1 MGMATS
7 KVRLNICG
15 SSYVVNTSESE
26 DYMKNLADRLN
37 LDMNEL
43 MASSNSVSITTAAVM
58 TALNYRDELEKASGS
73 ADNMRRQIK
82 DYLEDAA
89 SAKMAA
95 EEARRENASLKR
107 RVDELERRL
116 RGRGVAIVYI
126 SHFLEE
132 IINTAIIFQPAGP
145 GNMLAQV
152 AAHGDGLLAE
162 IELLLHDPG
171 RTGTDNDG
179 VDAIISD
186 VLLDEGAAIGAAK
199 TGVLLHVD
207 AGIGGRILQAI
218 HIEDFANATTSTE
231 ICTIYFLH

>member
-15 SSYVVNTSESE
+15 SSYVVATTESE
-26 DYMKNLADRLN
+26 DYMQNLADRLN

-95 EEARRENASLKR
+95 EELRRENNALRKQ
-107 RVDELERRL
+107 VDELRRRL
-116 RGRGVAIVYI
+116 
-126 SHFLEE
+126 
-132 IINTAIIFQPAGP
+132 
-145 GNMLAQV
+145 
-152 AAHGDGLLAE
+152 
-162 IELLLHDPG
+162 
-171 RTGTDNDG
+171 
-179 VDAIISD
+179 
-186 VLLDEGAAIGAAK
+186 
-199 TGVLLHVD
+199 
-207 AGIGGRILQAI
+207 
-218 HIEDFANATTSTE
+218 NARQD
-231 ICTIYFLH
+231 IPD

>member
-95 EEARRENASLKR
+95 EEARRENAALKR

-116 RGRGVAIVYI
+116 RGRGTETEDSIQERLA
-126 SHFLEE
+126 
-132 IINTAIIFQPAGP
+132 TARQE
-145 GNMLAQV
+145 LAQQDKFTLKLV
-152 AAHGDGLLAE
+152 
-162 IELLLHDPG
+162 
-171 RTGTDNDG
+171 NDQ
-179 VDAIISD
+179 VDTCADALYQAICQR
-186 VLLDEGAAIGAAK
+186 IGAA
-199 TGVLLHVD
+199 
-207 AGIGGRILQAI
+207 
-218 HIEDFANATTSTE
+218 E
-231 ICTIYFLH
+231 

>member
-43 MASSNSVSITTAAVM
+43 MASSNSVM

-116 RGRGVAIVYI
+116 RRNQ
-126 SHFLEE
+126 F
-132 IINTAIIFQPAGP
+132 PA
-145 GNMLAQV
+145 
-152 AAHGDGLLAE
+152 E
-162 IELLLHDPG
+162 
-171 RTGTDNDG
+171 
-179 VDAIISD
+179 
-186 VLLDEGAAIGAAK
+186 DE
-199 TGVLLHVD
+199 
-207 AGIGGRILQAI
+207 
-218 HIEDFANATTSTE
+218 
-231 ICTIYFLH
+231 

>member
-89 SAKMAA
+89 
-95 EEARRENASLKR
+95 RRENASLKR

-116 RGRGVAIVYI
+116 RRNQ
-126 SHFLEE
+126 F
-132 IINTAIIFQPAGP
+132 PA
-145 GNMLAQV
+145 
-152 AAHGDGLLAE
+152 E
-162 IELLLHDPG
+162 
-171 RTGTDNDG
+171 
-179 VDAIISD
+179 
-186 VLLDEGAAIGAAK
+186 DE
-199 TGVLLHVD
+199 
-207 AGIGGRILQAI
+207 
-218 HIEDFANATTSTE
+218 
-231 ICTIYFLH
+231 

>member
-26 DYMKNLADRLN
+26 DYMQNLADRLN

-95 EEARRENASLKR
+95 EEARRENVSLKR
-107 RVDELERRL
+107 RIDELERRL
-116 RGRGVAIVYI
+116 RCRGTEDEATIQRR
-126 SHFLEE
+126 LKR
-132 IINTAIIFQPAGP
+132 
-145 GNMLAQV
+145 
-152 AAHGDGLLAE
+152 AE
-162 IELLLHDPG
+162 
-171 RTGTDNDG
+171 
-179 VDAIISD
+179 
-186 VLLDEGAAIGAAK
+186 
-199 TGVLLHVD
+199 
-207 AGIGGRILQAI
+207 
-218 HIEDFANATTSTE
+218 TE
-231 ICTIYFLH
+231 IANSVNYDEHVVNIAVDSCADSLYSIIQFRLQHGSDE

>member
-15 SSYVVNTSESE
+15 SSYVVNTSESV

-116 RGRGVAIVYI
+116 RRNQ
-126 SHFLEE
+126 F
-132 IINTAIIFQPAGP
+132 PA
-145 GNMLAQV
+145 
-152 AAHGDGLLAE
+152 E
-162 IELLLHDPG
+162 
-171 RTGTDNDG
+171 
-179 VDAIISD
+179 
-186 VLLDEGAAIGAAK
+186 DE
-199 TGVLLHVD
+199 
-207 AGIGGRILQAI
+207 
-218 HIEDFANATTSTE
+218 
-231 ICTIYFLH
+231 

>member
-1 MGMATS
+1 MAT
-7 KVRLNICG
+7 KVRLTICG
-15 SSYVVNTSESE
+15 SSYVISTNESE
-26 DYMKNLADRLN
+26 DYMQNLAERLN

-116 RGRGVAIVYI
+116 RRSQFPV
-126 SHFLEE
+126 EE
-132 IINTAIIFQPAGP
+132 
-145 GNMLAQV
+145 
-152 AAHGDGLLAE
+152 E
-162 IELLLHDPG
+162 
-171 RTGTDNDG
+171 
-179 VDAIISD
+179 
-186 VLLDEGAAIGAAK
+186 
-199 TGVLLHVD
+199 
-207 AGIGGRILQAI
+207 
-218 HIEDFANATTSTE
+218 
-231 ICTIYFLH
+231 

>member
-15 SSYVVNTSESE
+15 SSYVVNTCESE
-26 DYMKNLADRLN
+26 DYMQNLADRLN

-107 RVDELERRL
+107 RIDELERRL
-116 RGRGVAIVYI
+116 RRSQFPV
-126 SHFLEE
+126 E
-132 IINTAIIFQPAGP
+132 
-145 GNMLAQV
+145 
-152 AAHGDGLLAE
+152 
-162 IELLLHDPG
+162 
-171 RTGTDNDG
+171 
-179 VDAIISD
+179 
-186 VLLDEGAAIGAAK
+186 DE
-199 TGVLLHVD
+199 
-207 AGIGGRILQAI
+207 
-218 HIEDFANATTSTE
+218 
-231 ICTIYFLH
+231 

>member
-26 DYMKNLADRLN
+26 DYMQNLADRLN

-95 EEARRENASLKR
+95 EEVARRENVSLKR
-107 RVDELERRL
+107 RIDELERRL
-116 RGRGVAIVYI
+116 RRNQFPV
-126 SHFLEE
+126 E
-132 IINTAIIFQPAGP
+132 
-145 GNMLAQV
+145 
-152 AAHGDGLLAE
+152 
-162 IELLLHDPG
+162 
-171 RTGTDNDG
+171 
-179 VDAIISD
+179 
-186 VLLDEGAAIGAAK
+186 DE
-199 TGVLLHVD
+199 
-207 AGIGGRILQAI
+207 
-218 HIEDFANATTSTE
+218 
-231 ICTIYFLH
+231 

>member
-15 SSYVVNTSESE
+15 SSYVVNTSESG

-116 RGRGVAIVYI
+116 RRNQ
-126 SHFLEE
+126 F
-132 IINTAIIFQPAGP
+132 PA
-145 GNMLAQV
+145 
-152 AAHGDGLLAE
+152 E
-162 IELLLHDPG
+162 
-171 RTGTDNDG
+171 
-179 VDAIISD
+179 
-186 VLLDEGAAIGAAK
+186 DE
-199 TGVLLHVD
+199 
-207 AGIGGRILQAI
+207 
-218 HIEDFANATTSTE
+218 
-231 ICTIYFLH
+231 

>member
-15 SSYVVNTSESE
+15 SSYVVTTSESE

-116 RGRGVAIVYI
+116 RRNQ
-126 SHFLEE
+126 F
-132 IINTAIIFQPAGP
+132 PA
-145 GNMLAQV
+145 
-152 AAHGDGLLAE
+152 E
-162 IELLLHDPG
+162 
-171 RTGTDNDG
+171 
-179 VDAIISD
+179 
-186 VLLDEGAAIGAAK
+186 DE
-199 TGVLLHVD
+199 
-207 AGIGGRILQAI
+207 
-218 HIEDFANATTSTE
+218 
-231 ICTIYFLH
+231 